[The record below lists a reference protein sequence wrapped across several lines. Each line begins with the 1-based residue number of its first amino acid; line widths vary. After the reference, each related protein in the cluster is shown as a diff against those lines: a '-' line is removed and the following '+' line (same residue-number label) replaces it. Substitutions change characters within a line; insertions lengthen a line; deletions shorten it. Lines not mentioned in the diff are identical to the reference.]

1 MYIKSFKGIDYIF
14 MRLQNIGDAQGVN
27 IDTIPDY
34 IESCRI
40 MAVCEFDHIA
50 PTPEQKRFI
59 AETAKSMAQGLGI
72 KWEHLLHRAV
82 EIMFNE
88 A

>member
-1 MYIKSFKGIDYIF
+1 MTFKSFKGIDYIF
-14 MRLQNIGDAQGVN
+14 IRLEQIGDEQGIN

-34 IESCRI
+34 SESCRI
-40 MAVCEFDHIA
+40 MAECEFDHIE

-59 AETAKSMAQGLGI
+59 AETAKSMAQGMGV
-72 KWEHLLHRAV
+72 KWENLLHKAIEMV
-82 EIMFNE
+82 LND

>member
-1 MYIKSFKGIDYIF
+1 MTFKSFKGIDYVF
-14 MRLQNIGDAQGVN
+14 TRLQNIGDAQSIN

-40 MAVCEFDHIA
+40 MAECEFDHIK
-50 PTPEQKRFI
+50 PTREQKLFI
-59 AETAKSMAQGLGI
+59 VETARNMAQRLGVS
-72 KWEHLLHRAV
+72 WERLLQTAV
-82 EIMFNE
+82 EMVCND